1 MITVRFLTLEIFM
14 TLVILT
20 ALGVGLATFFGGIL
34 GSIFK
39 GAVRR
44 YESVMMALSSG
55 VMLACSFTSLI
66 IPAFELSGSPYPVG
80 LGILLGGGAIFAFD
94 KVIRRFDIGECDERR
109 HVILFVLAMAL
120 HNLPEGIASGVGFGL
135 GEVSEALSIALS
147 VAVQNIPEGMVIIGP
162 LLSLGIG
169 QKKTLLI
176 ALLTGVVEV
185 VGTLLGYFFIAGFS
199 SLLPF
204 ALSFAGGTMVYVI
217 YVESSSGD
225 AEEQGRLGMFF
236 LLGAVLML
244 LFSAII

>member
-1 MITVRFLTLEIFM
+1 
-14 TLVILT
+14 
-20 ALGVGLATFFGGIL
+20 
-34 GSIFK
+34 
-39 GAVRR
+39 
-44 YESVMMALSSG
+44 
-55 VMLACSFTSLI
+55 
-66 IPAFELSGSPYPVG
+66 
-80 LGILLGGGAIFAFD
+80 
-94 KVIRRFDIGECDERR
+94 
-109 HVILFVLAMAL
+109 
-120 HNLPEGIASGVGFGL
+120 
-135 GEVSEALSIALS
+135 
-147 VAVQNIPEGMVIIGP
+147 MVIIGP

-217 YVESSSGD
+217 YAESSSGD

-244 LFSAII
+244 LFSAVI